1 MNKYN
6 KEKRIIGMVNVLFLL
21 YIVMSSLGLLFIKL
35 YGKGL
40 SLGVNSKLLSFS
52 VDYRLILGMLFYVTS
67 FFLFMVIVQKFDL
80 TYIYPVA
87 AGILYIVISLIGVLF
102 LKEKVS
108 LNQLIGMGFILIG
121 VVFMNIK
128 K

>member
-6 KEKRIIGMVNVLFLL
+6 KEKRIIGMVNILFLL

-108 LNQLIGMGFILIG
+108 LNQLVGMGFILIG

>member
-1 MNKYN
+1 
-6 KEKRIIGMVNVLFLL
+6 MVNVLFLL